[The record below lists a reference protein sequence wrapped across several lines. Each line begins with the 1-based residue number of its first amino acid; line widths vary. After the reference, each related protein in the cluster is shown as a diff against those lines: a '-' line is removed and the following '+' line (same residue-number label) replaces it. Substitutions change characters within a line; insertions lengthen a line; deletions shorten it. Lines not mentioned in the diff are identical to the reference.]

1 LDPAR
6 TSSECGLL
14 AVETM
19 ENYKLLKI
27 RAMEKI
33 KMYVADTID
42 LVQKWVNE
50 NNLDYDS
57 IKLQCHS
64 CDNSTSGAVF
74 TVYGREGNP
83 ANSENANCAIFDVS
97 GSVLFDFAAYLT
109 GHDIDTVKQMYDDW
123 CNSPLTHKYQQY

>member
-1 LDPAR
+1 MA
-6 TSSECGLL
+6 E
-14 AVETM
+14 
-19 ENYKLLKI
+19 
-27 RAMEKI
+27 I

-74 TVYGREGNP
+74 TVYGREGNQ
-83 ANSENANCAIFDVS
+83 ANSDTANCAIFDVS
-97 GSVLFDFAAYLT
+97 NNEVAVCDNCGSVKTTTVVKSCNDCGWLT
-109 GHDIDTVKQMYDDW
+109 VINVEYMTSAQ
-123 CNSPLTHKYQQY
+123 HKSKF

>member
-1 LDPAR
+1 MA
-6 TSSECGLL
+6 
-14 AVETM
+14 
-19 ENYKLLKI
+19 
-27 RAMEKI
+27 KI

-74 TVYGREGNP
+74 TVYGREGNHV
-83 ANSENANCAIFDVS
+83 NSENANCAIFDVMRFKN
-97 GSVLFDFAAYLT
+97 FDIEKCKVVGNRIL
-109 GHDIDTVKQMYDDW
+109 MYEQDLPEMTDEEYNIW
-123 CNSPLTHKYQQY
+123 FESSEIVDGVRMGKIFIAS